1 MSETTTPGYR
11 ATLAVPRS
19 RSLLALGIL
28 SRLPSGLIPFA
39 ALISFT
45 QHYGIG
51 IAGLASG
58 ALLLAI
64 ALPGPARARWCATH
78 GPAAPLIMALASVSL
93 FAAAAAATSQ
103 SHWQI
108 PLLIIAAAGA
118 LFPPLNPALRALWS
132 RLMPD
137 KQHLQSIHALDS
149 TVEELTFVVTP
160 LMGTAAMALVD
171 ARWVLAAGALLL
183 VPAAVGLG
191 AATRALPT
199 AENTPAP
206 SPGTTE
212 RRRSIIRPRD
222 GQGIT
227 VPVIALGLCGGGLT
241 VILPAASAGFSDVI
255 TSGYSFAAFS
265 LGGVVG
271 GLAYGRKRWA
281 ASLRIRYAAATTGL
295 VVGAFSL
302 AALSA
307 SPLTILAAFC
317 VGLPLTPIFVIAY
330 LLVDER
336 IDASRHAEANAW
348 LGSGYNL
355 GSAAGA
361 ALGGQLLAL
370 TGPRLVAA
378 TLGGVAALAAL
389 AAYRLPHHPTPD
401 TESADE
407 HWIQEHP
414 ELKEGSPEA

>member
-1 MSETTTPGYR
+1 M
-11 ATLAVPRS
+11 
-19 RSLLALGIL
+19 
-28 SRLPSGLIPFA
+28 
-39 ALISFT
+39 
-45 QHYGIG
+45 
-51 IAGLASG
+51 
-58 ALLLAI
+58 
-64 ALPGPARARWCATH
+64 
-78 GPAAPLIMALASVSL
+78 
-93 FAAAAAATSQ
+93 
-103 SHWQI
+103 
-108 PLLIIAAAGA
+108 
-118 LFPPLNPALRALWS
+118 
-132 RLMPD
+132 
-137 KQHLQSIHALDS
+137 
-149 TVEELTFVVTP
+149 
-160 LMGTAAMALVD
+160 
-171 ARWVLAAGALLL
+171 
-183 VPAAVGLG
+183 
-191 AATRALPT
+191 
-199 AENTPAP
+199 
-206 SPGTTE
+206 
-212 RRRSIIRPRD
+212 
-222 GQGIT
+222 
-227 VPVIALGLCGGGLT
+227 
-241 VILPAASAGFSDVI
+241 

-271 GLAYGRKRWA
+271 GLAYGRKKWA

-355 GSAAGA
+355 ASAAGA